1 MAVIN
6 RQKDLK
12 ESKISP
18 ELFAKAIQSLDLS
31 AISDPVKKQRAII
44 ERVFVIMV
52 EEIKDITA
60 KKKLEAELKTL
71 DYHKKQLGL

>member
-1 MAVIN
+1 MAVTN

-44 ERVFVIMV
+44 ERVFAIMV

-71 DYHKKQLGL
+71 

>member
-31 AISDPVKKQRAII
+31 AISDPVKK
-44 ERVFVIMV
+44 EYS
-52 EEIKDITA
+52 
-60 KKKLEAELKTL
+60 L
-71 DYHKKQLGL
+71 